1 VSAGP
6 KQRLFFVLWLF
17 EFVPLV
23 VVDVRHRQHA
33 LDAAD
38 LLASVNIGSLLDQ
51 RSADQPL
58 VVIVLLVFEHECG
71 ALFGIDVEQHVARRV
86 RLDGSFIV
94 VR

>member
-1 VSAGP
+1 VPAGQ
-6 KQRLFFVLWLF
+6 KQRLFFVVRLF
-17 EFVPLV
+17 EFIPLV
-23 VVDVRHRQHA
+23 VVDVEHRQHA

-38 LLASVNIGSLLDQ
+38 LLASGDIGGILDQ
-51 RSADQPL
+51 RSADEPL

-71 ALFGIDVEQHVARRV
+71 AVLGVDIEQHVPRRV

>member
-1 VSAGP
+1 MSTGQ
-6 KQRLFFVLWLF
+6 KQRLFFVLRLF
-17 EFVPLV
+17 ELIPLV
-23 VVDVRHRQHA
+23 VVDVEHRQHA

-38 LLASVNIGSLLDQ
+38 LLASVDVGGILDQ

-58 VVIVLLVFEHECG
+58 VVIVVLVFEHECG

-86 RLDGSFIV
+86 RLDGSFIL

>member
-1 VSAGP
+1 
-6 KQRLFFVLWLF
+6 
-17 EFVPLV
+17 V

-51 RSADQPL
+51 CSADEP
-58 VVIVLLVFEHECG
+58 VIVLLVFEHECG
-71 ALFGIDVEQHVARRV
+71 ALFGIDIEQHVARRL
-86 RLDGSFIV
+86 RLDGSFVV